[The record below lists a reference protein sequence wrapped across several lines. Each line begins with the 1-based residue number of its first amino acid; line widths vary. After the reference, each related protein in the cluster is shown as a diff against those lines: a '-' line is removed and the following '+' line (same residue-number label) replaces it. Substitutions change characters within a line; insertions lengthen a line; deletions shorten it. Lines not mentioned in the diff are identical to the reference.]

1 MQAKRMNAGYST
13 VKEYFALLVLRG
25 QPSLIGATFEGE
37 YEVAYKPTH
46 TVSAMEKVYMVT
58 YKGHRIWAAWEDCV
72 TELMGVAN
80 KGEKV
85 SGKVKNTRT
94 KIREAVKE
102 IDKTEKPKRMKRIKK
117 PPRSSF
123 GVLA

>member
-13 VKEYFALLVLRG
+13 VKDYFALVLRG

-102 IDKTEKPKRMKRIKK
+102 IDKTEKPKRMKRIK
-117 PPRSSF
+117 RSSF
-123 GVLA
+123 SVLA